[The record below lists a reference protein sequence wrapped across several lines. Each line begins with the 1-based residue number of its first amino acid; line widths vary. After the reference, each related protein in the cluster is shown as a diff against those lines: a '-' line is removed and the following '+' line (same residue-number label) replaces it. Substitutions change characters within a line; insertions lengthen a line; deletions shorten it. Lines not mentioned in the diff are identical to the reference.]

1 MGLFEVSGL
10 WVLAIGKAIVH
21 SIWIGLLLL
30 ALLRLVLA
38 FIPEK
43 LSGLRYSIS
52 VSTLLLLFTS
62 VLATFLLLYEPV
74 SPIRESLIIQGSSV
88 KDSIP
93 GANQLFVLFGYIYFA
108 GLLFMLC
115 RSMASVA
122 HIREL
127 RKSCNQVSSRWLQHL
142 RQISLSMGVTPS
154 VDFLESNRVKA
165 PLLVG
170 YLKPAVIVPAGMF
183 TNLPV
188 NQIETII
195 LHELYHLLR
204 RDYLVNIMQVVIE
217 GVLFYHPV
225 VWIISGF
232 IRSER
237 EHCCD
242 DSVLKITGNP
252 VAYAKALIHIAEQKY
267 YSRLTPGAV
276 GSGKGQFESRIRR
289 ILNQNSMK
297 TNMRDKILTLT
308 LLAGSL
314 IIMLTFSGFSTG
326 PPNIH
331 VRKAHAAVI
340 DESGFPA
347 EFTFP
352 DTIPEKKHQAELE
365 KLDEIEWEAIKEE
378 LEAARKDALA
388 AIEEMDWEA
397 MKEEMELSLSDM
409 KLDMEEI
416 KIDIENSMQDIDW
429 EAMKEEMDL
438 NLSDMKLDMEK
449 IKIDIENSMKDID
462 WDEIE
467 KDIRENLENSKQCLD
482 SIKIEMDL

>member
-10 WVLAIGKAIVH
+10 WVLAIGKTIVH
-21 SIWIGLLLL
+21 SIWMGLLLL
-30 ALLRLVLA
+30 ALLRLILA
-38 FIPEK
+38 LIPAEH
-43 LSGLRYSIS
+43 SGLRYSLS
-52 VSTLLLLFTS
+52 VSTLFLLFAS
-62 VLATFLLLYEPV
+62 VIATFLLLYEPV
-74 SPIRESLIIQGSSV
+74 SPVRESLIFQGGSGKEGV
-88 KDSIP
+88 A
-93 GANQLFVLFGYIYFA
+93 GANQLFWLFGYVYFA
-108 GLLFMLC
+108 GVLFMFC

-122 HIREL
+122 HIRAL
-127 RKSCNQVSSRWLQHL
+127 RKSSNQVSSRWLQNL
-142 RQISLSMGVTPS
+142 RQISLSLGITRS

-204 RDYLVNIMQVVIE
+204 RDYLVNIMQVIIE

-225 VWIISGF
+225 VWLISGF
-232 IRSER
+232 IRRER

-242 DSVLKITGNP
+242 DSVLKTTGNP
-252 VAYAKALIHIAEQKY
+252 VAYAKALIHLAEQKY

-276 GSGKGQFESRIRR
+276 GSGKGQFESRIKR
-289 ILNQNSMK
+289 ILNQNAMK

-314 IIMLTFSGFSTG
+314 ILMLTVSGFSAG
-326 PPNIH
+326 PSIIQLH
-331 VRKAHAAVI
+331 KANTAVFT
-340 DESGFPA
+340 ESGFPP
-347 EFTFP
+347 EFTLP
-352 DTIPEKKHQAELE
+352 DTIPEKKQQADLE
-365 KLDEIEWEAIKEE
+365 ALEEIEWEAIKEE
-378 LEAARKDALA
+378 IDAAHKDALA

-416 KIDIENSMQDIDW
+416 KIDIENSMKEIDW
-429 EAMKEEMDL
+429 AAIKEEMEL
-438 NLSDMKLDMEK
+438 NLSDMKLDMEE
-449 IKIDIENSMKDID
+449 IKIDIENSMKEID

-467 KDIRENLENSKQCLD
+467 KDIRENLENSKLHLD
-482 SIKIEMDL
+482 SLKIELDL